1 MESPEFAHND
11 KLSYRYKSIHEV
23 MKMSRRARQ
32 RSGTDIY
39 HVILRG
45 INRQQIFYDEEDYD
59 YFIRLLNRFQKVSQ
73 YEVYAYCLM
82 GNHIHLLIKVHQE
95 SLGTIFQRIGA
106 SFVYWYN
113 LKYQRVGHLFQDRFK
128 SEPVEN
134 ERYFLTVMRYI
145 FRNPV
150 KAGIC
155 TSPFDYPYSN
165 AKAVISQG
173 GPAFPCDITDDELAD
188 FIAQEHEDIC
198 MDISEEPRR
207 GVTESAAKNL
217 IRKEFGTLFPTMS
230 KENRQALNASIIRLV
245 KQGVSIRQLSR
256 LTGISKSII
265 ERAIK

>member
-150 KAGIC
+150 KAGIPVKAIVPVRAIVPVKAIIPKKI
-155 TSPFDYPYSN
+155 TAMFLMG
-165 AKAVISQG
+165 AKTVMI
-173 GPAFPCDITDDELAD
+173 L
-188 FIAQEHEDIC
+188 
-198 MDISEEPRR
+198 
-207 GVTESAAKNL
+207 
-217 IRKEFGTLFPTMS
+217 
-230 KENRQALNASIIRLV
+230 SIIGQNRT
-245 KQGVSIRQLSR
+245 GTNS
-256 LTGISKSII
+256 LTRSA
-265 ERAIK
+265 R